1 MCAQLVTVGLLLTLV
16 MFVLV
21 DILLVAAVVVAVSV
35 AVAIAVAVAVAVAVT
50 ARVVAGA
57 VQDEG
62 HVAVFLLIIQTV
74 KLGEHRAL
82 EQVGADDEEGAVHV
96 FVDDLCVGHDL
107 NRGTVDYH
115 VVVLRLEPGNQLSE
129 PQGFEQFGGV
139 GGNGADG
146 EDEEGVDFVVGHY
159 DLVDIR
165 LHAA

>member
-1 MCAQLVTVGLLLTLV
+1 MLVVP
-16 MFVLV
+16 
-21 DILLVAAVVVAVSV
+21 LLVGVRGLVVVAVVVAVSV
-35 AVAIAVAVAVAVAVT
+35 AVSIAVAVAVAVAVT

-82 EQVGADDEEGAVHV
+82 EQVGSDDEEGAVHV
-96 FVDDLCVGHDL
+96 FVDNLGVGHDFVG
-107 NRGTVDYH
+107 RTVDYH

-129 PQGFEQFGGV
+129 PRGFEQLCGV
-139 GGNGADG
+139 RWNRADG